1 MKAIFQAALMSWR
14 VRRLRSIMNDFL
26 VTLLILSLY
35 SCGKESV
42 RSESELDIPGYHYKL
57 GERRLEEGDFKGAL
71 SAFGRSI
78 KLDPKFAIGWGGL
91 GYSQANLGEIENG
104 KKSVDK
110 AVTLDSKD
118 ARIWVWRGRYGTV
131 AKRDKDWLEKVEKNF
146 YRSLEI
152 LPGNEK
158 AEYYL
163 GVAYLQSYNFKAAES
178 QFSRVVEKRGR
189 LAKKANEN
197 WELCQKIVRAS
208 PGTLA
213 GKKIAIQPEITRAD
227 LAVLFAE
234 ELKLSEIFQQRTPLS
249 ASMEFKSP
257 KEMMKESVKSSIPA
271 DIEDFWAKPWIVEV
285 IELGVFE
292 VDPSGNF
299 NPKKKITRVDYAM
312 AIQRIIA
319 RISNDESLESRYFGE
334 TTSRFTD
341 VPTTHFAYNAIALCK
356 ERGMMK
362 ADMLTGKF
370 NPTAMV
376 AGADALLI
384 IREIQGSLRMTF

>member
-1 MKAIFQAALMSWR
+1 M
-14 VRRLRSIMNDFL
+14 RSIINNFL
-26 VTLLILSLY
+26 AVLLILSFY

-42 RSESELDIPGYHYKL
+42 KSESELDIPEYHYKL
-57 GERRLEEGDFKGAL
+57 GERMLEEGNYEKA
-71 SAFGRSI
+71 STAFGRSI
-78 KLDPKFAIGWGGL
+78 ELDPKFAIGWGGL
-91 GYSQANLGEIENG
+91 GYAQANLGEIENG

-110 AVTLDSKD
+110 AVILDSED
-118 ARIWVWRGRYGTV
+118 ARIWIWRGRYGTV

-152 LPGNEK
+152 LPGNEN

-163 GVAYLQSYNFKAAES
+163 GLAYLQSYKFKAAES
-178 QFSRVVEKRGR
+178 QFSKVVEKRGS

-234 ELKLSEIFQQRTPLS
+234 ELKLTEIFRKRTPQS

-257 KEMMKESVKSSIPA
+257 KEMMKDSVKSSIPA
-271 DIEDFWAKPWIVEV
+271 DIEDFWAKTWIVEV

-292 VDPSGNF
+292 VDPSGKF

-334 TTSRFTD
+334 ATSRFTD
-341 VPTTHFAYNAIALCK
+341 VSTTHFAYNAIALCT

-370 NPTAMV
+370 NPTAVV

-384 IREIQGSLRMTF
+384 IREIQDSLRMTF